1 MSRNLISLSTL
12 DTKGYKYYAGY
23 DVLKV
28 TIGSLV
34 VMKGDLKYAN
44 LYVLRG
50 SLFSTNVVVAP
61 D

>member
-1 MSRNLISLSTL
+1 
-12 DTKGYKYYAGY
+12 
-23 DVLKV
+23 VLKV